1 MTKVTIDDFVEFVT
15 THNRIVLLVMLAL
28 TAGMVVGVAALD
40 TGGQA
45 AEDEFPETDRSQAAD
60 YLEEQYADGNE
71 RGAAYAA
78 VYVATED
85 GGNALSK
92 AALLDS
98 LRYQRAVTEH
108 ETVADALADDDRGD
122 GSGPAVTSVA
132 NLVAVQ
138 LAEEPSADLETQI
151 DALEGADEEAVASLV
166 DRTVAD
172 HPEAARL
179 VPESYEPGTAT
190 AESHRML
197 FRFEAGA
204 DADANSNADGDGEEA
219 VAGAQEVLYE
229 TAGEWSEDG
238 QEAGALETSDDGEPA
253 LSYFTLGEPAA
264 QESVDQLNENT
275 MELLVP
281 LTLALVLVVLTVT
294 YRDPLDVFVGMVG
307 VVTTIVWM
315 FGILGWLGISA
326 GMTAFIGPVLIAG
339 LSIDFGFHVFM
350 RYREQRGVA
359 TDARAD
365 AGIRPSMGRAVRS
378 VSVALGLVAIT
389 GAIGFLSN
397 VVNPVGII
405 RELALGI
412 TLGVLSAFVIFLTLV
427 PALKI
432 SVDGICERIGIDRR
446 KRPLGEGAVLRPFLR
461 SSVVLARRVAPL
473 VLVVALVAGAGGAV
487 AWTALEEE
495 GVQQQEEPAA
505 EWKQELPGPLA
516 WEVSEYDRNDQYVRE
531 EYRPVAAA
539 DGDRFQLLI
548 EGDVTEDDTLEQVQ
562 WGLEVGEQRGAIADA
577 SGDAGDLRSPTTVMA
592 SVAAEDEAFA
602 ATLEAADTDGDGVP
616 DEDLETVYDALYEA
630 APGEAA
636 GVIERTD
643 GEYRSLRV
651 VGPPER
657 AGFDDDRVAD
667 VEAMAA
673 SIESPEAES
682 GRATDAD
689 LAATP
694 VSETIVVDSQLGE
707 ITDGVVRVLLLA
719 LGAVFA
725 TLAVVYR
732 YVHGSATLGIVTAFP
747 IALVTGL
754 VVGGMYL
761 LDVPL
766 TLLTALLM
774 SLVIGLGIDYGIH
787 VSDRFAQE
795 LERGDPDHR
804 RRPLAALER
813 AVTGTGGALLG
824 STLTSAGA
832 FATLLLH
839 PHPQLESFGTLVVL
853 AIVTAFVVS
862 VFVLPSALA
871 LWARYGRS
879 GSGIDAEN
887 PADADGDGKPG
898 TEANA

>member
-1 MTKVTIDDFVEFVT
+1 MTNVTIDDFVEFVT

-45 AEDEFPETDRSQAAD
+45 AEDEFPETERSQAAD
-60 YLEEQYADGNE
+60 YLEDQYADGNE

-85 GGNALSK
+85 DGNALSK
-92 AALLDS
+92 AALVDS
-98 LRYQRAVTEH
+98 LRYQRAVTER
-108 ETVADALADDDRGD
+108 EAVADALADGDRGD

-132 NLVAVQ
+132 NIVAVQ
-138 LAEEPSADLETQI
+138 LAEEPNADLETRI
-151 DALEGADEEAVASLV
+151 DALEGADEGTVASLV
-166 DRTVAD
+166 DRTVTD

-197 FRFEAGA
+197 FRFEA
-204 DADANSNADGDGEEA
+204 DAAGDGEES
-219 VAGAQEVLYE
+219 VAEAREALHE
-229 TAGEWSEDG
+229 TAGEWSDDG
-238 QEAGALETSDDGEPA
+238 QEAGALEAGEA
-253 LSYFTLGEPAA
+253 GEADLSYFTLGEPAA

-307 VVTTIVWM
+307 VVTAIVWM

-359 TDARAD
+359 TDAGGD
-365 AGIRPSMGRAVRS
+365 AGVRPSMGRAVRS

-432 SVDGICERIGIDRR
+432 SVDGLCERIGIDRR
-446 KRPLGEGAVLRPFLR
+446 KRPLGDGAVLRPFLR

-473 VLVVALVAGAGGAV
+473 VLVVALLAGAGGAV
-487 AWTALEEE
+487 AWTALEEK

-516 WEVSEYDRNDQYVRE
+516 WEVSEYDRNDRYVRE

-548 EGDVTEDDTLEQVQ
+548 EGEVTDDGALERVHR
-562 WGLEVGEQRGAIADA
+562 GLEVGEQRGAIADA
-577 SGDAGDLRSPTTVMA
+577 SGEAGDLRSPTTVMA

-602 ATLEAADTDGDGVP
+602 ATLEAADADGDGVP

-636 GVIERTD
+636 EVIERTD

-694 VSETIVVDSQLGE
+694 VSETIVVDSQLAE

-725 TLAVVYR
+725 TLAIVYR

-795 LERGDPDHR
+795 LERGDSDHR

-824 STLTSAGA
+824 SALTSAGA